1 MDKNN
6 HIMNQAYS
14 MGLVGKHKGSKPIKR
29 LKAAISQFYSKL
41 YWEKKAKEAK
51 K

>member
-14 MGLVGKHKGSKPIKR
+14 LGLVGKHKGSKPIKR
-29 LKAAISQFYSKL
+29 LKNAISQFDSKH
-41 YWEKKAKEAK
+41 YWEKKAKDSK